1 MLRLKEKMQCMRPAR
16 VRHNVDVVERPGLS
30 DAQLTGSVAFKVRRC
45 GGGAGTIETAPVP
58 PMLMCHESAR
68 SCATA
73 ADPPGRARSLT
84 MCCNGCV
91 SATAYVRAR
100 PRTPAHVRARPRPPA
115 HAPYTCTQTCGI
127 CLRRN
132 DKTGM
137 KLRAR
142 LGSKMRE
149 VRVFV
154 TLFFVVRSPKLNVSD
169 SGLRHLYF

>member
-1 MLRLKEKMQCMRPAR
+1 MRPAR
-16 VRHNVDVVERPGLS
+16 VRHNVDVVERSGLS

-68 SCATA
+68 ACATA
-73 ADPPGRARSLT
+73 TDPPGRARALT
-84 MCCNGCV
+84 MCCGGGGQCNGI
-91 SATAYVRAR
+91 R
-100 PRTPAHVRARPRPPA
+100 PRTPAHARARPRPPA
-115 HAPYTCTQTCGI
+115 HAPYTCSQTCGI

-132 DKTGM
+132 DKIGM

-154 TLFFVVRSPKLNVSD
+154 TLLEVVRSPKLNVSD